1 MSKKKIAE
9 LEARIELLENIILE
23 AYNWVGVRPTTTA
36 SKDYRKLMKDITTI
50 RFEIASRDD

>member
-9 LEARIELLENIILE
+9 LEARIELLENIIFE
-23 AYNWVGVRPTTTA
+23 AYNWVGVKATSTA
-36 SKDYRKLMKDITTI
+36 SKNYRKLMKDVTTI